1 MVNYNCSDNK
11 MEITENEILL
21 SMTVED
27 EKLNMDST
35 NIITLNITNM
45 SGKDID
51 ISINSF
57 KLQLTSSLTGTTQ
70 VFILDYS
77 NEKNA
82 KNGKIN
88 VNGKGTFSLK
98 SDLAKIL
105 SHYEISKNDSL
116 PGGDYSIRIILD
128 DMDISNI
135 GSINSN
141 VIYLEV

>member
-116 PGGDYSIRIILD
+116 PGETIQ
-128 DMDISNI
+128 
-135 GSINSN
+135 
-141 VIYLEV
+141 